1 MAGPRFARV
10 GFLVVL
16 AVLLT
21 PAVSLAQS
29 VIAGIVTDAT
39 GAILP
44 GVTVEASSPALIEK
58 TRSVVSDGNGRYRIE
73 DLRPG
78 TYSVTFSLPGF
89 SHFVRDGIVLE
100 SNFTATINGE
110 LKVGSLEETVTVS
123 GVSPVVDV
131 QSTQSRTAGAG
142 WCQRR

>member
-1 MAGPRFARV
+1 MTGPRFARV
-10 GFLVVL
+10 GSLVILVVL
-16 AVLLT
+16 LS
-21 PAVSLAQS
+21 PAVCFAQS
-29 VIAGIVTDAT
+29 AIAGLVTDTT

-44 GVTVEASSPALIEK
+44 GVTVEARSPALIEQ

-89 SHFVRDGIVLE
+89 SHFVREGIVLE
-100 SNFTATINGE
+100 SNFTAPINAQ

-123 GVSPVVDV
+123 GAV
-131 QSTQSRTAGAG
+131 TGR
-142 WCQRR
+142 